1 VGGRKSRRPLADVA
15 DVPRDL
21 KSMKGVLDVA
31 SRLIEDGTLKLSTRG
46 RDGRSIGLSFR
57 PNPAFPR
64 QPREA
69 AVIHAM
75 EGNNDRGRVDKA
87 LKGVARAKSIKFW
100 PTINWNRSASLSQVG
115 CLPTRLQSRKAHRL
129 TGVMGLFLL
138 MVPVGSS
145 VPGSGHWWGH
155 SPTSSTGLV

>member
-1 VGGRKSRRPLADVA
+1 MGEASASAFVPIPLS
-15 DVPRDL
+15 L
-21 KSMKGVLDVA
+21 
-31 SRLIEDGTLKLSTRG
+31 
-46 RDGRSIGLSFR
+46 
-57 PNPAFPR
+57 R

-129 TGVMGLFLL
+129 TGVMGLFC
-138 MVPVGSS
+138 
-145 VPGSGHWWGH
+145 
-155 SPTSSTGLV
+155 